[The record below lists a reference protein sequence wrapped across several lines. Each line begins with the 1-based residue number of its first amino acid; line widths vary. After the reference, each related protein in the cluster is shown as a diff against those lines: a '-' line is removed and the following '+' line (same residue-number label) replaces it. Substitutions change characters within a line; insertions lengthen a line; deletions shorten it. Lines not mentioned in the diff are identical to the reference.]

1 MSEGKEITLL
11 AELTFAA
18 PVDETVIGALKLL
31 MTAVRQEPGCV
42 EYAAH
47 VHTDNP
53 RRVLFYQRWQSQKAL
68 DVHSA
73 APALTAFRSTVGR
86 LLAGDSKL
94 TAWERLG

>member
-18 PVDETVIGALKLL
+18 PVDETVLGALRLL

-47 VHTDNP
+47 VHAENP
-53 RRVLFYQRWQSQKAL
+53 RRVIFYERWQDQKAL
-68 DVHSA
+68 DAHGA
-73 APALTAFRSTVGR
+73 ASALTAFRGTVGH

-94 TAWERLG
+94 SFWERLG